1 MVLALALLLLVAVA
15 VLAFG
20 VLQAVRRQPR
30 SPDREP
36 RDPAKGR
43 GLGRGI
49 WAGLGLAVCGAI
61 GYVLAAG
68 ASGPYQGPM
77 TGLPAAFAMM
87 ASLGAI
93 ALGLLLALFCFLL
106 KLVRRSSPGNLQD
119 DSTRE

>member
-20 VLQAVRRQPR
+20 VHQAVRRQPHP
-30 SPDREP
+30 PDREP
-36 RDPAKGR
+36 PDPGKGK

-61 GYVLAAG
+61 GYVLATG

-77 TGLPAAFAMM
+77 TGLPAALVMM

-93 ALGLLLALFCFLL
+93 ALGLLAALFCFVL
-106 KLVRRSSPGNLQD
+106 KLLRGSSPGDLQD
-119 DSTRE
+119 DSTLE